1 MLTNRSQRLTP
12 SGCVFIHEEK
22 PVGYDVLIKNGTL
35 IDGTGSPAR
44 HGSIAITNG
53 QIAEVGD
60 IDGAATQIIDADG
73 AVVAPGFI

>member
-1 MLTNRSQRLTP
+1 M
-12 SGCVFIHEEK
+12 
-22 PVGYDVLIKNGTL
+22 GYDVLIKNGTL

-60 IDGAATQIIDADG
+60 IDSAATHIIDADG
-73 AVVAPGFI
+73 QIVGGGSGQILRA

>member
-1 MLTNRSQRLTP
+1 MLWSMLTTRSQQLAP
-12 SGCVFIHEEK
+12 GGCVFIHEEN

-35 IDGTGSPAR
+35 IDGTGSSAR

-60 IDGAATQIIDADG
+60 INSAATHIIDADG
-73 AVVAPGFI
+73 